1 MKTFFYPA
9 IALMN
14 RIGYHQKFALLWL
27 MCLAAI
33 IVLVYNL
40 FVSLSQVIRISQLEL
55 DGIVLSKP
63 ILQFAQLIQQHR
75 ALTALHHG
83 SNKAAGIQHDAGEQI
98 AFDSMEKQFPAS
110 LKESSDWKNIKGSW
124 ANFRREESGLKTADV
139 IAARTRLI
147 KQLYSFAVYVADQY
161 QITLDPEIDTYYLL
175 DTALIKL
182 PDTIEHL
189 GQLGIYG
196 TKILTRKQVT
206 EPDKVAVYGI
216 LAKLYA
222 SNNTLGANLEKV
234 RRDNP
239 AINTSLV
246 TAFKDVFDAERQI
259 AKLVSTNILTG
270 KFAISPVG
278 LHDMIQAVMGSG
290 YTLLHSSLLPM
301 ADQLIKKRIAQAKH
315 RLYVSMGFA
324 VLVML
329 AVAYF
334 TIGIYFST
342 LGSIQAL
349 ARSSRAFAAGNL
361 RERVH
366 LDTHDELAQVGRSF
380 NEMADGFNALLEAR
394 HQTEDSLKQFKNT
407 LDQTHD
413 CVFMFAPGNL
423 KFIYANR
430 GAVAQVGYS
439 AKEMQELT
447 PLDIKPEFT
456 WESFCQMLQPMLDG
470 RQTAITFETVHR
482 HKDGHL
488 IPVEVVLQYIHQD
501 DAAPRFVAIV
511 RDINERKQT
520 EQELGRRYEELKA
533 LNAQLQETQN
543 QLLQSEK
550 MASVGQL
557 AAGVAHEI
565 NNPIGYV
572 YSNLGTLEKYVQDMF
587 AMLDAYQQTESAI
600 GDGEA
605 VAGLRAAK
613 QKFGLEYLR
622 EDVPAL
628 MNESK
633 DGITRVKKIVQDLKD
648 FSHVEASEEWHW
660 VNLHKGLDSTLN
672 IVNNEIKYKAVVV
685 KEYGILPEVECLS
698 SQLNQVFL
706 NMLVNASH
714 AIEERGTITIRTGS
728 TAEEVWVE
736 IADTGK
742 GIAPENFK
750 KIFDP
755 FFTTKPVGQGTGL
768 GLSLSY
774 GIIQKHHGRIEVK
787 SEVGKGTTFR
797 VWLPIRQPPADVV

>member
-1 MKTFFYPA
+1 MKKFFYPA
-9 IALMN
+9 IALTN
-14 RIGYHQKFALLWL
+14 RMGYKKKFAVLWL
-27 MCLAAI
+27 ISLAAI
-33 IVLVYNL
+33 FVLVYNL
-40 FVSLSQVIRISQLEL
+40 FVSLSQIIRISQLEL

-63 ILQFAQLIQQHR
+63 IAQFAQFIQQRR
-75 ALTALHHG
+75 ALTAIHHV
-83 SNKAAGIQHDAGEQI
+83 SNKAAGVQHDADEQI
-98 AFDSMEKQFPAS
+98 AFDTMEKQFPAS
-110 LKESSDWKNIKGSW
+110 LKESGDWKNIKDSLG
-124 ANFRREESGLKTADV
+124 NFWREESSLTVADI

-147 KQLYSFAVYVADQY
+147 KKLHSFAVTVADQY

-182 PDTIEHL
+182 PDTLEHL
-189 GQLGIYG
+189 SQLGIYG
-196 TKILTRKQVT
+196 SKMLGANQVT
-206 EPDKVAVYGI
+206 EPDKIAVYGI

-222 SNNTLGANLEKV
+222 SNQVLGANLEKV

-239 AINTSLV
+239 AINISLA

-259 AKLVSTNILTG
+259 AEIVRTDIVSGRFTTAPADLYSKTH
-270 KFAISPVG
+270 S
-278 LHDMIQAVMGSG
+278 VMNAG
-290 YTLLHSSLLPM
+290 YTFLHSSLLPM
-301 ADQLIKKRIAQAKH
+301 AEQLIHERIAQAKH

-329 AVAYF
+329 VAAYF
-334 TIGIYFST
+334 IAGIYFST
-342 LGSIQAL
+342 LGSIQKL
-349 ARSSRAFAAGNL
+349 ARSSRAFTAGDL
-361 RERVH
+361 GERVH
-366 LDTHDELAQVGRSF
+366 LNTHDELAQVGRSF

-394 HQTEDSLKQFKNT
+394 LQTEDSLKQFKNT
-407 LDQTHD
+407 LDQTQD
-413 CVFMFAPGNL
+413 CVFMFAHGTL

-439 AKEMQELT
+439 AEEILHLT

-456 WESFCQMLQPMLDG
+456 WESFCQMLEPMLAG
-470 RQTAITFETVHR
+470 RKTAITFETVHK

-501 DAAPRFVAIV
+501 DAEPRFVAVV
-511 RDINERKQT
+511 RDINERKQA
-520 EQELGRRYEELKA
+520 EQELAKRYQELKA
-533 LNAQLQETQN
+533 LNTQLQETQG

-572 YSNLGTLEKYVQDMF
+572 YSNLGTLEKYIQDLF
-587 AMLDAYQQTESAI
+587 GMLDAYQQTEPMIAENGI
-600 GDGEA
+600 LA
-605 VAGLRAAK
+605 QLQAAK

-672 IVNNEIKYKAVVV
+672 IVNNEIKYKAEVV
-685 KEYGILPEVECLS
+685 KEYGDMPEIECLS

-774 GIIQKHHGRIEVK
+774 GIVQKHHGRIEVK
-787 SEVGKGTTFR
+787 SELGKGTVFR
-797 VWLPIRQPPADVV
+797 ICLPVRQPPEVAA